1 MTKQQLKEAAKRYE
15 ECYNKLFNALPLWKR
30 LAIQED
36 VRDNK
41 NSGILSDFV
50 TSVITTAESEETST
64 PQTKSAGKHNTKQEK
79 VETVK
84 RY

>member
-1 MTKQQLKEAAKRYE
+1 MFT
-15 ECYNKLFNALPLWKR
+15 ALPLWKR
-30 LAIQED
+30 VAIQED

-50 TSVITTAESEETST
+50 TSVITTAESEETSI
-64 PQTKSAGKHNTKQEK
+64 PQSKTAGKQNTKQEK

>member
-1 MTKQQLKEAAKRYE
+1 MFK
-15 ECYNKLFNALPLWKR
+15 ALPLWKR

-36 VRDNK
+36 IRDK
-41 NSGILSDFV
+41 KESGILSDFV
-50 TSVITTAESEETST
+50 TSVITTAESEETII
-64 PQTKSAGKHNTKQEK
+64 PQSKTAGKQNTKQEK

>member
-15 ECYNKLFNALPLWKR
+15 ECYKKQFQALPLWKR
-30 LAIQED
+30 IAIEED
-36 VRDNK
+36 IKDNK
-41 NSGILSDFV
+41 ESGILSEFV
-50 TSVITTAESEETST
+50 TSVITSAESEETIN
-64 PQTKSAGKHNTKQEK
+64 PQTKSAGKQNTKQEK

>member
-1 MTKQQLKEAAKRYE
+1 M
-15 ECYNKLFNALPLWKR
+15 FNALPLWKR

>member
-1 MTKQQLKEAAKRYE
+1 M
-15 ECYNKLFNALPLWKR
+15 FNALPLWKR

-41 NSGILSDFV
+41 QSGILSDFV
-50 TSVITTAESEETST
+50 TSVITTAESEETTT
-64 PQTKSAGKHNTKQEK
+64 PQSKSAGKQNTKQEK

>member
-30 LAIQED
+30 LAIEED
-36 VRDNK
+36 TRDK
-41 NSGILSDFV
+41 KESGILIEFV
-50 TSVITTAESEETST
+50 TSVITTAESEETII
-64 PQTKSAGKHNTKQEK
+64 PQSKTAGKQNTKQEK

>member
-1 MTKQQLKEAAKRYE
+1 ML
-15 ECYNKLFNALPLWKR
+15 NALPFWKR

-36 VRDNK
+36 VRDK
-41 NSGILSDFV
+41 KESGILSDFV
-50 TSVITTAESEETST
+50 TSVITTAESEETNI
-64 PQTKSAGKHNTKQEK
+64 PQAKSAGKQNTKQEK